1 MDNQDEASVLEYV
14 EQFSE
19 VFNSMVQEVMKRG
32 LETKA
37 GSFSPM
43 QDPEKISAMLSKS
56 IQVDSA
62 KLVQNQIDFME
73 QQSALWQNAAKA
85 MFTQTKV
92 DPVITEARSDRRF
105 GASEW
110 ADNPMYS
117 YLKQAYL
124 LNSKMLTDM
133 VETIEFDDPKEE
145 QQAKFYTRQYISSVA
160 PTNSLFTNPEVC
172 QEILNTQGQSLVR
185 GAKNFMQDLEQS
197 PAEALK
203 ITQTDPHA
211 FTLGE
216 DLATTLGKVVY
227 ENDLMQLLHYT
238 PAKNK
243 KVYQRPVLITPPFIN
258 KYYILDLDQ
267 KKSLPRWLLE
277 QGYSVFMISWVNPDA
292 ALADKD
298 LGNYMLEGPIAALD
312 QVQAITGADKVNM
325 VGWCI
330 GGTTLA
336 GAAAY
341 LKSKGDDRI
350 NSLTFLTSL
359 LDFSMPGEVGNYL
372 TEQMVPLVEQNADQK
387 GILDGRILGMSFSLL
402 RENNLFWSYFINN
415 YLKGQDPTAFDILY
429 WNGDSTNLPAA
440 AFKQYVR
447 NTYVDNLLREPGGM
461 VVDGVALDLSKIDVP
476 CYFLSTIN
484 DHIVPWQGSYLGTE
498 LVSGPTRFVLAGSG
512 HLAGVI
518 NPVEGGK
525 YPHWT
530 NAELAADAEQWL
542 AGATQHEGSWWPD
555 WNTWMAPMSG
565 AKVTSP
571 KPGKCP
577 THPAIEDAPGRY
589 VKVRI

>member
-1 MDNQDEASVLEYV
+1 MDTQDESSVLQYV

-19 VFNSMVQEVMKRG
+19 VFNSMMQEALKRNLDNNG
-32 LETKA
+32 GA
-37 GSFSPM
+37 FAPVA
-43 QDPEKISAMLSKS
+43 DPQQISAMLSKNV
-56 IQVDSA
+56 QVDGA
-62 KLVQNQIDFME
+62 KLVANQLQFME

-85 MFTQTKV
+85 MFAQQAIE
-92 DPVITEARSDRRF
+92 PVIQEEPKDRRF
-105 GASEW
+105 GASQW
-110 ADNPMYS
+110 ADNPMYG

-124 LNSKMLTDM
+124 LNSKMLNSM
-133 VETIEFDDPKEE
+133 VENIEFEDPRDAE
-145 QQAKFYTRQYISSVA
+145 QAKFYTRQYLSSVA
-160 PTNSLFTNPEVC
+160 PTNNLFTNPEVC
-172 QEILNTQGQSLVR
+172 QEILDTKGESLVR
-185 GAKNFMQDLEQS
+185 GAKNFMRDLEQS

-203 ITQTDPHA
+203 ITQTDPDA

-216 DLATTLGKVVY
+216 DLATTPGSVVF
-227 ENDLMQLLHYT
+227 ENQLMQLIHYK
-238 PAKNK
+238 PKANK
-243 KVYQRPVLITPPFIN
+243 KVYERPILITPPFIN

-267 KKSLPRWLLE
+267 KKSMPRWLLE

-292 ALADKD
+292 SLAAKD
-298 LGNYMLEGPIAALD
+298 FGNYMLEGPIAALD

-336 GAAAY
+336 AAAAY
-341 LKSKGDDRI
+341 LKSQGDDRI

-359 LDFSMPGEVGNYL
+359 LDFSDPGEVGNYL
-372 TEQMVPLVEQNADQK
+372 SEQMATLVEKNADQK

-415 YLKGQDPTAFDILY
+415 YLKGKDPTAFDILY

-440 AFKQYVR
+440 AFKEYIR
-447 NTYVDNLLREPGGM
+447 NTYINNKLREPGAV
-461 VVDGVALDLSKIDVP
+461 VVDNVPLDLSKIDVP
-476 CYFLSTIN
+476 CYFLSTVG

-498 LVSGPTRFVLAGSG
+498 LVSGPSRFVLAGSG

-525 YPHWT
+525 YPHWV
-530 NAELAADAEQWL
+530 NDQLAPNAEQWL
-542 AGATQHEGSWWPD
+542 AGATKKDGSWWPD
-555 WNTWMAPMSG
+555 WNAWMAPMSG
-565 AKVTSP
+565 KKITSP
-571 KPGKCP
+571 KPGKCA